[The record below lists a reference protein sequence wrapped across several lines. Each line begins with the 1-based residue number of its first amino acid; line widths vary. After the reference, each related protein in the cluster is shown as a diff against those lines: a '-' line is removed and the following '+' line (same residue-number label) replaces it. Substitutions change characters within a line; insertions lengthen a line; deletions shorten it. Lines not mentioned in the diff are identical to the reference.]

1 MCGRYNLIT
10 DAQALADFFSLSN
23 SLALK
28 PRYNI
33 APSQEI
39 PAVRQIGAAR
49 ELALLRWGLIPHWAK
64 EEKIGYRM
72 INARAETVA
81 EKPSYRTAFR
91 QRRCLIPATGF
102 FEWKRVN
109 GGKQPYNIRIVE
121 GNLFAFAGLWEH
133 WKGGDGKVVESCT
146 ILVTD
151 ANEVIRPIHDRMP
164 VILDPDDYRTWLDPG
179 LHDPAKL
186 KPLLRPCPSEWI
198 EYYPVSR
205 RVGNPA
211 NDDPECVR
219 LLETY

>member
-1 MCGRYNLIT
+1 M
-10 DAQALADFFSLSN
+10 
-23 SLALK
+23 
-28 PRYNI
+28 
-33 APSQEI
+33 
-39 PAVRQIGAAR
+39 
-49 ELALLRWGLIPHWAK
+49 
-64 EEKIGYRM
+64 
-72 INARAETVA
+72 A

-102 FEWKRVN
+102 FEWKRAS
-109 GGKQPYNIRIVE
+109 GGKQPYNIHIGE

-133 WKGGDGKVVESCT
+133 WKGGDGKFVESCT

-179 LHDPAKL
+179 LHDPAEL
-186 KPLLRPCPSEWI
+186 KPLLRPCPSEWM

-205 RVGNPA
+205 RVGTPA

-219 LLETY
+219 PLETH